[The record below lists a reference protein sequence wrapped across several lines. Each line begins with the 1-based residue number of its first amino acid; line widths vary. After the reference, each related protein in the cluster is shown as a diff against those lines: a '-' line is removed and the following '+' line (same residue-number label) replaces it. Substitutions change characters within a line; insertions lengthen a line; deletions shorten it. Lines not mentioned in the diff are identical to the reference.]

1 MWVDREPLPSLAPP
15 GPPLLAAGGSPAS
28 RQRGVLAGEC
38 GLGCPSAPLLPVV
51 PKQGPEG
58 RWLPVSPSP
67 FCLLDR
73 RLQPRWG
80 QPLATGALR
89 RQVPSGGCPS
99 VAPWPWCLGQSRPRC
114 SPACSPWE
122 GQKQAC
128 ASSLSPW
135 WRVAFSLPSAAR
147 PTSVPV
153 VCAGLRLQVQAA
165 GLLPGERHGSL
176 SSGEAGRGFFTV
188 SFHEPM
194 GDKTASQPWGRVLCC
209 CPSA

>member
-1 MWVDREPLPSLAPP
+1 MGGQRTSALTGTPWATPFGCWWLSSQQ
-15 GPPLLAAGGSPAS
+15 AAW
-28 RQRGVLAGEC
+28 GVGRRTWTWLSVC
-38 GLGCPSAPLLPVV
+38 PLLPVA

-67 FCLLDR
+67 LCLLDR
-73 RLQPRWG
+73 RLQPCWG
-80 QPLATGALR
+80 LPLATGALC

-114 SPACSPWE
+114 SPACSSWE

-176 SSGEAGRGFFTV
+176 SSGEAGRGFFRV